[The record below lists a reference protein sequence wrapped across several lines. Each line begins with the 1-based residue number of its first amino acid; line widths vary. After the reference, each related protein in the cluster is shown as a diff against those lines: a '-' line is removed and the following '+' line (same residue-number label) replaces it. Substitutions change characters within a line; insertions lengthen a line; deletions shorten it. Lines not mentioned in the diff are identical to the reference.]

1 MASEVIGASSERYSV
16 IKVLFFGP
24 VAERVGASEVQV
36 AFLDGMR
43 LQDVRGQLQ
52 ARYPT
57 AFEIVCFAAVN
68 GEHVLEM
75 ALPLQDGSEV
85 VFMSKF
91 SGG

>member
-1 MASEVIGASSERYSV
+1 M

-24 VAERVGASEVQV
+24 VAERVGSSE
-36 AFLDGMR
+36 AAADFSAGMR
-43 LQDVRGQLQ
+43 LQDLRAQLQ
-52 ARYPT
+52 AKYPA

-68 GEHVLEM
+68 GEHVTDM
-75 ALPLQDGSEV
+75 SLPLAEGNEV

>member
-1 MASEVIGASSERYSV
+1 M

-24 VAERVGASEVQV
+24 VAERVGASEVQMEFR
-36 AFLDGMR
+36 AGMR
-43 LQDVRGQLQ
+43 LLDLRAQLQ
-52 ARYPT
+52 VMHPA

-68 GEHVLEM
+68 GEHALDM
-75 ALPLQDGSEV
+75 SLPLAEHSEV

>member
-1 MASEVIGASSERYSV
+1 M

-24 VAERVGASEVQV
+24 VAERVGTSEVSV
-36 AFLDGMR
+36 EFSAGMR
-43 LQDVRGQLQ
+43 LQDLRAQLQ
-52 ARYPT
+52 ALHPA

-68 GEHVLEM
+68 GEHVLDM
-75 ALPLQDGSEV
+75 SLPLADGNEV

>member
-1 MASEVIGASSERYSV
+1 M

-24 VAERVGASEVQV
+24 VAERVGSSEVSME
-36 AFLDGMR
+36 FSSGMR
-43 LQDVRGQLQ
+43 LQDLRAQLQ
-52 ARYPT
+52 EQHPA

-68 GEHVLEM
+68 GEHVLDM
-75 ALPLQDGSEV
+75 SLPLAEHSEV

>member
-1 MASEVIGASSERYSV
+1 M

-36 AFLDGMR
+36 QFRAGMLLHDLR
-43 LQDVRGQLQ
+43 AQLQ
-52 ARYPT
+52 AIHPA

-68 GEHVLEM
+68 GEHALDM
-75 ALPLQDGSEV
+75 SLPLADRSEV

>member
-1 MASEVIGASSERYSV
+1 M

-24 VAERVGASEVQV
+24 VAERVGKNAMEMEFR
-36 AFLDGMR
+36 AGLR
-43 LQDVRGQLQ
+43 LQDLRAQLQ
-52 ARYPT
+52 ARYPA

-68 GEHVLEM
+68 GAHVLDM
-75 ALPLQDGSEV
+75 SLPLADRSEV

>member
-1 MASEVIGASSERYSV
+1 M

-24 VAERVGASEVQV
+24 VAERVGASEVAV
-36 AFLDGMR
+36 EFLAGLR
-43 LQDVRGQLQ
+43 LQDLRAQL
-52 ARYPT
+52 REKYPA

-68 GEHVLEM
+68 GEHMLDM
-75 ALPLQDGSEV
+75 ALPLKDGSEV

>member
-1 MASEVIGASSERYSV
+1 M

-36 AFLDGMR
+36 EFRAGMR
-43 LQDVRGQLQ
+43 LLDLRAQLQ
-52 ARYPT
+52 AMHPA

-68 GEHVLEM
+68 GEHALDM
-75 ALPLQDGSEV
+75 SLPLSDNSEV

>member
-1 MASEVIGASSERYSV
+1 M

-24 VAERVGASEVQV
+24 VAERVGISEVDV
-36 AFLDGMR
+36 GFRDGLR
-43 LQDVRGQLQ
+43 LQDLRAQLQ
-52 ARYPT
+52 TKYPA

-68 GEHVLEM
+68 GAHALDM
-75 ALPLQDGSEV
+75 SLPLADRSEV

>member
-1 MASEVIGASSERYSV
+1 M

-24 VAERVGASEVQV
+24 VAERVGASELQA
-36 AFLDGMR
+36 AFHAGMR
-43 LQDVRGQLQ
+43 LQDLREQLQ
-52 ARYPT
+52 SKYPA

-68 GEHVLEM
+68 GAHIHDM
-75 ALPLQDGSEV
+75 SLPLSDRSEV

>member
-1 MASEVIGASSERYSV
+1 M

-24 VAERVGASEVQV
+24 VAERVGTSEVQ
-36 AFLDGMR
+36 AEFRAGMR
-43 LQDVRGQLQ
+43 LQDLRAQLQ
-52 ARYPT
+52 VKYPA

-68 GEHVLEM
+68 GEH
-75 ALPLQDGSEV
+75 ALDISIPLKEGSEV